1 MNKYKLKSEA
11 NPSLVVVRD
20 NKTKWYLP
28 ETRRAGYRNLHKINR
43 YGLLYR
49 SDLVLKL
56 NKKYNKKIQ
65 NIPSVKK
72 IINHKY
78 FCSLLVGKDQDILF
92 EKYAS
97 DFTNKTPQT
106 IMSITKMFVNLFIG
120 ELVKKKIIK
129 LNHKISKYLP
139 NIGTGY
145 AKATIQDVLDM
156 NIENAYSEDYTDP
169 YTSSYMHEPVCGW
182 RLPKDLNEKIGQEE
196 FLNKIKANKG
206 KNLNN
211 KTGISQYKS
220 ANTDVLGLLIEK
232 VSKLNKVIKK
242 NQKNLTKSNLFIF
255 GIKPTIPSSEYGYF
269 YTKKIKGN
277 INRVSKFIEKP
288 NLAKAKQIISK
299 KGYWNSGMLFLR
311 KDSIIYNF
319 KKYQPSIYRACS
331 KAVSKAKFK
340 NNVYY
345 LNKKA
350 FIKIPAKSFDYAI
363 LEKSKDINA
372 INLNIPWSDL
382 GSWKE
387 ILNIYNKNKS
397 KYFKK
402 SNVFLDLGADLQIYI
417 MAKVF

>member
-11 NPSLVVVRD
+11 NSSLVVVRN
-20 NKTKWYLP
+20 NKPKWYLP

-78 FCSLLVGKDQDILF
+78 FCSLLVGKDQNILY

-196 FLNKIKANKG
+196 FLNKIKSNKN
-206 KNLNN
+206 KDLSN
-211 KTGISQYKS
+211 KTEFSHYKS

-232 VSKLNKVIKK
+232 VSKKKLKDWVLEVVEAAGFEDALYMGTDRFGMPWISGGACLISRDFLRYGLLFSRKGFGVGNRKVG
-242 NQKNLTKSNLFIF
+242 S
-255 GIKPTIPSSEYGYF
+255 
-269 YTKKIKGN
+269 
-277 INRVSKFIEKP
+277 SKFFNQTLKNKGTKYME
-288 NLAKAKQIISK
+288 LSK
-299 KGYWNSGMLFLR
+299 NKFLYYSNSTMKLNDWIGHSGLGGQFL
-311 KDSIIYNF
+311 
-319 KKYQPSIYRACS
+319 
-331 KAVSKAKFK
+331 
-340 NNVYY
+340 
-345 LNKKA
+345 
-350 FIKIPAKSFDYAI
+350 
-363 LEKSKDINA
+363 A
-372 INLNIPWSDL
+372 INLKTGITASYFSVIDTPSGTDENYKKDMINMMD
-382 GSWKE
+382 E
-387 ILNIYNKNKS
+387 IVNYD
-397 KYFKK
+397 F
-402 SNVFLDLGADLQIYI
+402 
-417 MAKVF
+417 

>member
-11 NPSLVVVRD
+11 NSSLVVVRN
-20 NKTKWYLP
+20 NKPKWYLP

-78 FCSLLVGKDQDILF
+78 FCSLLVGKDQDILY

-196 FLNKIKANKG
+196 FLNKIKSNKN
-206 KNLNN
+206 KDLSN
-211 KTGISQYKS
+211 KTEFSHYKS

-232 VSKLNKVIKK
+232 VSKKKLKDWVLDVVEAAGFEDALYMGTDRFGMPWISGGACLISRDFLRYGLLFSRKGFGVGNRKVG
-242 NQKNLTKSNLFIF
+242 S
-255 GIKPTIPSSEYGYF
+255 
-269 YTKKIKGN
+269 
-277 INRVSKFIEKP
+277 SKFFNQTLKNKGTKYME
-288 NLAKAKQIISK
+288 LSK
-299 KGYWNSGMLFLR
+299 NKFLYYSNSTMKLNDWIGHSGLGGQFL
-311 KDSIIYNF
+311 
-319 KKYQPSIYRACS
+319 
-331 KAVSKAKFK
+331 
-340 NNVYY
+340 
-345 LNKKA
+345 
-350 FIKIPAKSFDYAI
+350 
-363 LEKSKDINA
+363 A
-372 INLNIPWSDL
+372 INLKTGITASYFSVIDTPSGTDENYKKAMINMMD
-382 GSWKE
+382 E
-387 ILNIYNKNKS
+387 IVNYK
-397 KYFKK
+397 F
-402 SNVFLDLGADLQIYI
+402 
-417 MAKVF
+417 